1 MTTILICGS
10 RDASPD
16 MLTYA
21 RNCVQRAIDQNMFVL
36 FGDAPGVDC
45 AVAEAVRDLYQH
57 EDEMMLGGRCYGIQP
72 EPRHGIVSSRIDYS
86 NILGKRVVERT
97 QYETGSA
104 SRRYVRM
111 YEKELY
117 TVKSYRE
124 RDRYMI
130 GLPEVEKVMCI
141 TSMKGTPGT
150 QAVYRM
156 AREAGKECWL
166 KRF

>member
-10 RDASPD
+10 RDANAD

-21 RNCVQRAIDQNMFVL
+21 RNCVARAFERGHFVI
-36 FGDAPGVDC
+36 FGDALGVDA
-45 AVAEAVRDLYQH
+45 AVAAAVRDLYQH

-72 EPRHGIVSSRIDYS
+72 EPRHGIISPRIDYS

-97 QYETGSA
+97 SYETGSP

-117 TVKSYRE
+117 TVKSYRD
-124 RDRYMI
+124 RDRFMVS
-130 GLPEVEKVMCI
+130 EANAVMCI
-141 TSMKGTPGT
+141 TRMQPTPGT
-150 QAVYRM
+150 LNVYRM
-156 AREAGKECWL
+156 AKREQMLCWL
-166 KRF
+166 MRF